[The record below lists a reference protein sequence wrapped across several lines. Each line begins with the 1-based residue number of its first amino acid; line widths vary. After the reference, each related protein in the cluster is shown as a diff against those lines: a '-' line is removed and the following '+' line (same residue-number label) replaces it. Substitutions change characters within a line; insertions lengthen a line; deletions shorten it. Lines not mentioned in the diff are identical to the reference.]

1 MRFYRNILVTVFLV
15 AAAPSMSAISIEE
28 CYRLVRENYPLI
40 KQYELTEAT
49 SMYSFENAAM
59 GYLPRISLSGQAV
72 YQSDVTEFPA
82 AFSDLM
88 KMVGIDMAGMSHD
101 QYKVQL
107 EISQTIWDGGAARQ
121 RKEEARAGADVR
133 SGQVE
138 VNLYALRDRVNQ
150 LFFGILLIDTRLEQN
165 ALLQGQLV
173 RNYEQVRA
181 CVEQGTAT
189 PADLDAVSVEQLDAR
204 QAEAELRMNRK
215 AYLEVLGML
224 TGMEGLENGTL
235 VRPAGWT
242 SSSAELLRPELSLYA
257 SMRKQLDVREKGL
270 DTGIMPRLSLFAQGA
285 YGDPGLNMLKGGFEP
300 YYIAGVRLSW
310 NISGFY
316 TRKNDKRLLDV
327 DRNDIDVQEEAF
339 RLERRMET
347 AQHRRTVERLDTLM
361 KNDDE
366 LLRLRENI
374 RKAAEARVEEG
385 TLTVT
390 EMLREVL
397 AEDQARQTKA
407 LHEMQ
412 RLQALYDMKYVLNH

>member
-1 MRFYRNILVTVFLV
+1 MKRFCLFFAV
-15 AAAPSMSAISIEE
+15 AGLFQGGVSAQLTLEGCQQAA
-28 CYRLVRENYPLI
+28 RENYPLVRQLDLI
-40 KQYELTEAT
+40 ERTRDFTL
-49 SMYSFENAAM
+49 ENASKSW
-59 GYLPRISLSGQAV
+59 LPQLTLSGKV
-72 YQSDVTEFPA
+72 SYQSDVTKMPLAIPGLEFGL
-82 AFSDLM
+82 D
-88 KMVGIDMAGMSHD
+88 KD
-101 QYKVQL
+101 QYQAVL
-107 EISQTIWDGGAARQ
+107 ELNQTIWDGGAARQ

-165 ALLQGQLV
+165 ALLQGQLA

-224 TGMEGLENGTL
+224 TGMEGLENETL
-235 VRPAGWT
+235 VRPAGRT

-327 DRNDIDVQEEAF
+327 DRSDIDVQEEAF

-366 LLRLRENI
+366 LLRLRANI

>member
-1 MRFYRNILVTVFLV
+1 MKRFCLFFAV
-15 AAAPSMSAISIEE
+15 AGLFQGGVSAQLTLEGCQQAA
-28 CYRLVRENYPLI
+28 RENYPLVRQLDLI
-40 KQYELTEAT
+40 ERTRDFTL
-49 SMYSFENAAM
+49 ENASKSWIPQ
-59 GYLPRISLSGQAV
+59 LTLSGKV
-72 YQSDVTEFPA
+72 SYQSDVTKMPLAIPGLEFGL
-82 AFSDLM
+82 D
-88 KMVGIDMAGMSHD
+88 KD
-101 QYKVQL
+101 QYQAVL
-107 EISQTIWDGGAARQ
+107 ELNQTIWDGGAARQ

-224 TGMEGLENGTL
+224 TGMEGLENETL
-235 VRPAGWT
+235 VRPAGRT

-270 DTGIMPRLSLFAQGA
+270 DTGVMPRLSLFAQGA

-327 DRNDIDVQEEAF
+327 DRSDIDVQEEAF

-397 AEDQARQTKA
+397 AEDQARQAKA

>member
-1 MRFYRNILVTVFLV
+1 MRMKRFCLFFAV
-15 AAAPSMSAISIEE
+15 AGLFQGGVSAQLTLEGCQQAA
-28 CYRLVRENYPLI
+28 RENYPLVRQLDLI
-40 KQYELTEAT
+40 ERTRDFTL
-49 SMYSFENAAM
+49 ENASKSW
-59 GYLPRISLSGQAV
+59 LPQLTLSGKV
-72 YQSDVTEFPA
+72 SYQSDVTKMPLAIPGLEFGL
-82 AFSDLM
+82 D
-88 KMVGIDMAGMSHD
+88 KD
-101 QYKVQL
+101 QYQAVL
-107 EISQTIWDGGAARQ
+107 ELNQTIWDGGAARQ

-165 ALLQGQLV
+165 ALLQGQLA
-173 RNYEQVRA
+173 RNHEQVQA

-224 TGMEGLENGTL
+224 TGMEGLENETL
-235 VRPAGWT
+235 VRPAGRT

-327 DRNDIDVQEEAF
+327 DRSDIDVQEEAF

-366 LLRLRENI
+366 LLRLRANI

>member
-1 MRFYRNILVTVFLV
+1 MKRFCLFFAV
-15 AAAPSMSAISIEE
+15 AGLFQGGVSAQLTLEGCQQAA
-28 CYRLVRENYPLI
+28 RENYPLVRQLDLI
-40 KQYELTEAT
+40 ERTRDFTL
-49 SMYSFENAAM
+49 ENASKSWIPQ
-59 GYLPRISLSGQAV
+59 LTLSGKV
-72 YQSDVTEFPA
+72 SYQSDVTKMPLAIPGLEFGL
-82 AFSDLM
+82 D
-88 KMVGIDMAGMSHD
+88 KD
-101 QYKVQL
+101 QYQAVL
-107 EISQTIWDGGAARQ
+107 ELNQTIWDGGAARQ
-121 RKEEARAGADVR
+121 RKEEACAGADVR

>member
-1 MRFYRNILVTVFLV
+1 MRMKRFCLFFAV
-15 AAAPSMSAISIEE
+15 AGLFQGGVSAQLTLEGCQQAA
-28 CYRLVRENYPLI
+28 RENYPLVRQLDLI
-40 KQYELTEAT
+40 ERTRDFTL
-49 SMYSFENAAM
+49 ENASKSWIPQ
-59 GYLPRISLSGQAV
+59 LTLSGKV
-72 YQSDVTEFPA
+72 SYQSDVTKMPLAIPGLEFGL
-82 AFSDLM
+82 D
-88 KMVGIDMAGMSHD
+88 KD
-101 QYKVQL
+101 QYQAVL
-107 EISQTIWDGGAARQ
+107 ELNQTIWDGGAARQ

-224 TGMEGLENGTL
+224 TGMEGLENETL
-235 VRPAGWT
+235 VRPAGRT

-270 DTGIMPRLSLFAQGA
+270 DTGVMPRLSLFAQGA

-327 DRNDIDVQEEAF
+327 DRSDIDVQEEAF

-397 AEDQARQTKA
+397 AEDQARQAKA

>member
-1 MRFYRNILVTVFLV
+1 MRMKRFCLFFAV
-15 AAAPSMSAISIEE
+15 AGLFQGGVSAQLTLEE
-28 CYRLVRENYPLI
+28 CQQAARENYPLVRQLDLI
-40 KQYELTEAT
+40 GRTRDFTL
-49 SMYSFENAAM
+49 ENASKSW
-59 GYLPRISLSGQAV
+59 LPQLTLSGKV
-72 YQSDVTEFPA
+72 SYQSDVTKMPLAIPGLEFGL
-82 AFSDLM
+82 D
-88 KMVGIDMAGMSHD
+88 KD
-101 QYKVQL
+101 QYQAVL
-107 EISQTIWDGGAARQ
+107 ELNQTIWDGGAARQ

-224 TGMEGLENGTL
+224 TGKEGLENGTL
-235 VRPAGWT
+235 VRPAGRT

-257 SMRKQLDVREKGL
+257 SMRKQLDVKEKGL

-327 DRNDIDVQEEAF
+327 ERDDIDVREEAF
-339 RLERRMET
+339 RLESRMET

>member
-1 MRFYRNILVTVFLV
+1 MRMKRFCLFFAV
-15 AAAPSMSAISIEE
+15 AGLFQGGVSAQLTLEGCQQAA
-28 CYRLVRENYPLI
+28 RENYPLVRQLDLI
-40 KQYELTEAT
+40 ERTRDFTL
-49 SMYSFENAAM
+49 ENASKSWIPQ
-59 GYLPRISLSGQAV
+59 LTLSGKV
-72 YQSDVTEFPA
+72 SYQSDVTKMPLAIPGLEFGL
-82 AFSDLM
+82 D
-88 KMVGIDMAGMSHD
+88 KD
-101 QYKVQL
+101 QYQAVL
-107 EISQTIWDGGAARQ
+107 ELNQTIWDGGAARQ
-121 RKEEARAGADVR
+121 RKEEACAGADVR

>member
-1 MRFYRNILVTVFLV
+1 MKRFCLFFAV
-15 AAAPSMSAISIEE
+15 ACLFQGGVSAQLTLEE
-28 CYRLVRENYPLI
+28 CQQAARENYPLVRQLDLI
-40 KQYELTEAT
+40 GRTRDFTL
-49 SMYSFENAAM
+49 ENASKSW
-59 GYLPRISLSGQAV
+59 LPQLTLSGKV
-72 YQSDVTEFPA
+72 SYQSDVTKMPLAIPGLEFGL
-82 AFSDLM
+82 D
-88 KMVGIDMAGMSHD
+88 KD
-101 QYKVQL
+101 QYQAVL
-107 EISQTIWDGGAARQ
+107 ELNQTIWDGGAARQ

-224 TGMEGLENGTL
+224 TGMEGLENETL
-235 VRPAGWT
+235 VRPAGRT

-366 LLRLRENI
+366 LLRLRANI

-397 AEDQARQTKA
+397 AEDQARQAKA

>member
-1 MRFYRNILVTVFLV
+1 MKMKRFCLFFAV
-15 AAAPSMSAISIEE
+15 AGLFQGGVSAQLTLEGCQQAA
-28 CYRLVRENYPLI
+28 RENYPLVRQLDLI
-40 KQYELTEAT
+40 ERTRDFTL
-49 SMYSFENAAM
+49 ENASKSW
-59 GYLPRISLSGQAV
+59 LPQLTLSGKV
-72 YQSDVTEFPA
+72 SYQSDVTKMPLAIPGLEFGL
-82 AFSDLM
+82 D
-88 KMVGIDMAGMSHD
+88 KD
-101 QYKVQL
+101 QYQAVL
-107 EISQTIWDGGAARQ
+107 ELNQTIWDGGAARQ

-165 ALLQGQLV
+165 ALLQGQLA
-173 RNYEQVRA
+173 RNHEQVQA

-224 TGMEGLENGTL
+224 TGMEGLENETL
-235 VRPAGWT
+235 VRPAGRT
-242 SSSAELLRPELSLYA
+242 SFSAELLRPELSLYA

-327 DRNDIDVQEEAF
+327 DRSDIDVQEEAF

-366 LLRLRENI
+366 LLRLRANI

>member
-1 MRFYRNILVTVFLV
+1 MKRFCLFFAV
-15 AAAPSMSAISIEE
+15 AGLFQGGVSAQLTLEGCQQAA
-28 CYRLVRENYPLI
+28 RENYPLVRQLDLI
-40 KQYELTEAT
+40 ERTRDFTL
-49 SMYSFENAAM
+49 ENASKSW
-59 GYLPRISLSGQAV
+59 LPQLTLSGKV
-72 YQSDVTEFPA
+72 SYQSDVTKMPLAIPGLEFGL
-82 AFSDLM
+82 D
-88 KMVGIDMAGMSHD
+88 KD
-101 QYKVQL
+101 QYQAVL
-107 EISQTIWDGGAARQ
+107 ELNQTIWDGGAARQ

-165 ALLQGQLV
+165 ALLQGQLA

-224 TGMEGLENGTL
+224 TGMEGLENETL
-235 VRPAGWT
+235 VRPAGRT

-366 LLRLRENI
+366 LLRLRANI

-397 AEDQARQTKA
+397 AEDQARQAKA

>member
-1 MRFYRNILVTVFLV
+1 MRMKRFCLFFVV
-15 AAAPSMSAISIEE
+15 AGLFQGGVSAQLTLEGCQQAA
-28 CYRLVRENYPLI
+28 RENYPLVRQLDLI
-40 KQYELTEAT
+40 ERTRDFTL
-49 SMYSFENAAM
+49 ENASKSW
-59 GYLPRISLSGQAV
+59 LPQLTLSGKV
-72 YQSDVTEFPA
+72 SYQSDVTKMPLAIPGLEFGL
-82 AFSDLM
+82 D
-88 KMVGIDMAGMSHD
+88 KD
-101 QYKVQL
+101 QYQAVL
-107 EISQTIWDGGAARQ
+107 ELNQTIWDGGAARQ

-165 ALLQGQLV
+165 ALLQGQLA
-173 RNYEQVRA
+173 RNHEQVQA

-224 TGMEGLENGTL
+224 TGMEGLENETL
-235 VRPAGWT
+235 VRPAGRT

-327 DRNDIDVQEEAF
+327 DRSDIDVQEEAF

-366 LLRLRENI
+366 LLRLRANI

>member
-1 MRFYRNILVTVFLV
+1 MKRFCLFFAV
-15 AAAPSMSAISIEE
+15 AGLFQGGVSAQLTLEGCQQAA
-28 CYRLVRENYPLI
+28 RENYPLVRQLDLI
-40 KQYELTEAT
+40 ERTRDFTL
-49 SMYSFENAAM
+49 ENASKSW
-59 GYLPRISLSGQAV
+59 LPQLTLSGKV
-72 YQSDVTEFPA
+72 SYQSDVTKMPLAIPGLEFGL
-82 AFSDLM
+82 D
-88 KMVGIDMAGMSHD
+88 KD
-101 QYKVQL
+101 QYQAVL
-107 EISQTIWDGGAARQ
+107 ELNQTIWDGGAARQ

-165 ALLQGQLV
+165 ALLQGQLA
-173 RNYEQVRA
+173 RNHEQVQA

-224 TGMEGLENGTL
+224 TGMEGLENETL
-235 VRPAGWT
+235 VRPAGRT

-327 DRNDIDVQEEAF
+327 DRSDIDVQEEAF

-366 LLRLRENI
+366 LLRLRANI

>member
-1 MRFYRNILVTVFLV
+1 MKRFCLFFAV
-15 AAAPSMSAISIEE
+15 AGLFQGGVSAQLTLEGCQQAA
-28 CYRLVRENYPLI
+28 RENYPLVRQLDLI
-40 KQYELTEAT
+40 ERTRDFTL
-49 SMYSFENAAM
+49 ENASKSW
-59 GYLPRISLSGQAV
+59 LPQLTLSGKV
-72 YQSDVTEFPA
+72 SYQSDVTKMPLAIPGLEFGL
-82 AFSDLM
+82 D
-88 KMVGIDMAGMSHD
+88 KD
-101 QYKVQL
+101 QYQAVL
-107 EISQTIWDGGAARQ
+107 ELNQTIWDGGAARQ

-165 ALLQGQLV
+165 ALLQGQLA
-173 RNYEQVRA
+173 RNHEQVQA

-235 VRPAGWT
+235 VRPAGRT

-327 DRNDIDVQEEAF
+327 DRSDIDVQEEAF

-366 LLRLRENI
+366 LLRLRANI

>member
-1 MRFYRNILVTVFLV
+1 MRMKRFCLFFAV
-15 AAAPSMSAISIEE
+15 AGLFQGGVSAQLTLEGCQQAA
-28 CYRLVRENYPLI
+28 RENYPLVRQLDLI
-40 KQYELTEAT
+40 ERTRDFTL
-49 SMYSFENAAM
+49 ENASKSW
-59 GYLPRISLSGQAV
+59 LPQLTLSGKV
-72 YQSDVTEFPA
+72 SYQSDVTKMPLAIPGLEFGL
-82 AFSDLM
+82 D
-88 KMVGIDMAGMSHD
+88 KD
-101 QYKVQL
+101 QYQAVL
-107 EISQTIWDGGAARQ
+107 ELNQTIWDGGAARQ

-165 ALLQGQLV
+165 ALLQGQLA
-173 RNYEQVRA
+173 RNYEQVQA

-235 VRPAGWT
+235 VRPAGRT
-242 SSSAELLRPELSLYA
+242 SFSAELLRPELSLYA

-327 DRNDIDVQEEAF
+327 DRSDIDVQEEAF

-366 LLRLRENI
+366 LLRLRANI

>member
-1 MRFYRNILVTVFLV
+1 MKRFCLFFAV
-15 AAAPSMSAISIEE
+15 AGLFQGGVSAQLTLEGCQQAA
-28 CYRLVRENYPLI
+28 RENYPLVRQLDLI
-40 KQYELTEAT
+40 ERTRDFTL
-49 SMYSFENAAM
+49 ENASKSW
-59 GYLPRISLSGQAV
+59 LPQLTLSGKV
-72 YQSDVTEFPA
+72 SYQSDVTKMPLAIPGLEFGL
-82 AFSDLM
+82 DR
-88 KMVGIDMAGMSHD
+88 D
-101 QYKVQL
+101 QYQAVL
-107 EISQTIWDGGAARQ
+107 ELNQTIWDGGAARQ

-165 ALLQGQLV
+165 ALLQGQLA
-173 RNYEQVRA
+173 RNHEQVQA

-235 VRPAGWT
+235 VRPAGRT

-327 DRNDIDVQEEAF
+327 DRSDIDVQEEAF

-347 AQHRRTVERLDTLM
+347 TQHRRTVERLDTLM

-366 LLRLRENI
+366 LLRLRANI

-397 AEDQARQTKA
+397 AEDQARQAKA

>member
-1 MRFYRNILVTVFLV
+1 MKRFCLFFAV
-15 AAAPSMSAISIEE
+15 AGLFQGGVSAQLTLEGCQQAA
-28 CYRLVRENYPLI
+28 RENYPLVRQLDLI
-40 KQYELTEAT
+40 ERTRDFTL
-49 SMYSFENAAM
+49 ENASKSW
-59 GYLPRISLSGQAV
+59 LPQLTLSGKV
-72 YQSDVTEFPA
+72 SYQSDVTKMPLAIPGLEFGL
-82 AFSDLM
+82 D
-88 KMVGIDMAGMSHD
+88 KD
-101 QYKVQL
+101 QYQAVL
-107 EISQTIWDGGAARQ
+107 ELNQTIWDGGAARQ

-165 ALLQGQLV
+165 ALLQGQLA
-173 RNYEQVRA
+173 RNHEQVQA

-235 VRPAGWT
+235 VRPAGRT

-327 DRNDIDVQEEAF
+327 DRSDIDVQEEAF

-347 AQHRRTVERLDTLM
+347 AEHRRTVERLDTLM